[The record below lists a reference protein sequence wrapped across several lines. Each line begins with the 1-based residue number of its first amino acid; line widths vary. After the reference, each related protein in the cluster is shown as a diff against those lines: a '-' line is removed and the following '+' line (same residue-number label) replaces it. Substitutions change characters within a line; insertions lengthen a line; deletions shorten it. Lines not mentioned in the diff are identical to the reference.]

1 MHLLAQQEYGLR
13 CLVQVALHPGD
24 RPLTIP
30 EIAAAE
36 GLSPDYTAKLMRA
49 LRQHGFVTSTRG
61 PGGGYRMARPAS
73 ELSAWEVVEQLGGSL
88 FREDFCD
95 SHPGV
100 LSDCVHS
107 VDCSIRSLWR
117 RVEYAVR
124 KVLEDV
130 TIEDLTRSEKSL
142 GVFVDPPTFV
152 EERL

>member
-13 CLVQVALHPGD
+13 CLVQVARHPGD
-24 RPLTIP
+24 TPATIP
-30 EIAAAE
+30 EIAEAE

-49 LRQHGFVTSTRG
+49 LRQRGLVTSTRG
-61 PGGGYRMARPAS
+61 PGGGYRLARPAS

-88 FREDFCD
+88 FRDDFCE

-100 LSDCVHS
+100 LQDCAHS
-107 VDCSIRSLWR
+107 VDCSIRALWR
-117 RVEYAVR
+117 RVEHAVR

-142 GVFVDPPTFV
+142 GVFVDAPSFA